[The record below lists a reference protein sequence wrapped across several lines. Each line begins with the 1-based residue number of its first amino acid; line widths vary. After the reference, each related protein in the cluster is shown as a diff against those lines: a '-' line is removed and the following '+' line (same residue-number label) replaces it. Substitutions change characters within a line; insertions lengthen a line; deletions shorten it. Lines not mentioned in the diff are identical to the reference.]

1 MGRDW
6 GVEGSTFD
14 ELLAQI
20 RQEWQDVG
28 NVIAS
33 VQRALREVQ
42 SVHDAQ
48 RRSGCEPTADPDH
61 AEAA

>member
-1 MGRDW
+1 VVRDW
-6 GVEGSTFD
+6 GAEGPTFD
-14 ELLAQI
+14 EVLAQI

-33 VQRALREVQ
+33 VQRALGEVQ

>member
-1 MGRDW
+1 VSRDW
-6 GVEGSTFD
+6 GAEGPTFD
-14 ELLAQI
+14 EVLAQI

-33 VQRALREVQ
+33 VQRALGEVR
-42 SVHDAQ
+42 SIHDATQ
-48 RRSGCEPTADPDH
+48 RSGSESVGH